1 MGGTMTRY
9 GAAVLLSVL
18 AGGSAAGAAPTPAT
32 SPTGT
37 DYELAFARAF
47 PAAEGEHRIS
57 DWALYTSLVAGDL
70 VTYAKRIDPAIAKRA
85 DEAQGKPDQ
94 TLQVEVSVRGEP
106 RLVAAFND
114 QRHRIQS
121 MTVYVD
127 GGGFADVK
135 CQHELT
141 YVAGEFRLVLG
152 ESGAGGDPL
161 SHATIVPG
169 CPFTL
174 ARGFQ
179 LTAGRSSRFKC
190 WPTKFAIRCGLALP
204 DMPAMLK
211 AVIESQYPGSVALRW
226 RWRGLGDVVRTRYVD
241 ANGNRVPAH
250 DSVAVTVPSELSPEF
265 VDAGGH
271 VLWTAPAAVAAGSL
285 R

>member
-1 MGGTMTRY
+1 MGTMGGTMSRY

-18 AGGSAAGAAPTPAT
+18 AGGPAAGATPAIG
-32 SPTGT
+32 PKGT
-37 DYELAFARAF
+37 DYELAFAQAF
-47 PAAEGEHRIS
+47 PAAGGEHRIS

-70 VTYAKRIDPAIAKRA
+70 VTYARRIDPAVAKRA
-85 DEAQGKPDQ
+85 DEAQGKPYQ
-94 TLQVEVSVRGEP
+94 TQQVEVSLRGDV

-114 QRHRIQS
+114 HRHRIQS
-121 MTVYVD
+121 MVVYVD
-127 GGGFADVK
+127 GEGFTDAK
-135 CQHELT
+135 CQHDLT
-141 YVAGEFRLVLG
+141 YVEGEFRLVLG
-152 ESGAGGDPL
+152 ESGTGGDPL
-161 SHATIVPG
+161 SHATIAPS

-179 LTAGRSSRFKC
+179 ITAGRSSRFKC
-190 WPTKFAIRCGLALP
+190 WPTKYAVRCGLALP
-204 DMPAMLK
+204 DMPVALK
-211 AVIESQYPGSVALRW
+211 GVIESQYPASVALRW

-250 DSVAVTVPSELSPEF
+250 DSVAVTVPDDLSPEF

-271 VLWTAPAAVAAGSL
+271 VLWTAPAGGP